1 MKQMIRNSTRKNQLD
16 EDFKEVQMVRQL
28 FDG

>member
-1 MKQMIRNSTRKNQLD
+1 MKQAIRNSTRRNQLD

-28 FDG
+28 FEE

>member
-1 MKQMIRNSTRKNQLD
+1 MKQMIRNSARKNQLD